1 MLCSQRKLKGTVS
14 MFRMSTQMAIFLKIA
29 FLCLAV
35 FWIGNGTASAG
46 CGGKDEKACAAWKS
60 GPQCSGN
67 LKKYKKYCR
76 NWGQP
81 NKKAWPASRIG
92 FRCGKGYAPLR
103 GYCKPCGK
111 ANGQPAC
118 EIGRIPS
125 GCGNGLVTKSG
136 ICYACGGANQQ
147 ACPKLEFGYPCRG
160 AYEPDGDNICR
171 SCGGEGQKACRALKA
186 GDQCKGSLQNFDGTC
201 WPCGGE
207 NERACPVLA
216 SGTVCESGLGK
227 FDGYCKPCGS
237 LNQRACPAI
246 EVGRQCEA
254 WTTQRDGYC
263 KPCGT
268 VETGACR
275 VTDKGKACQDGL
287 EWTVSGECKMTEK
300 AALKAQAIADFEA
313 MGTDT
318 IQAFVNSAVS
328 LRENE
333 DYAESLDDSDED
345 NPPAPPGVRCVGRDH
360 QSYTVGV
367 VGGAQLG
374 IGVSGE
380 VGAGFRC
387 TSTPGLGND
396 SKWYSG
402 GAVSYGFQANA
413 EAGVTLGMWESE
425 VNQLRGKVHGWT
437 FDLLDLVTLG
447 NKGKIEIP
455 SAKIKGVPV
464 KPSIVIGL
472 WYARK
477 DTDLDGKSNWD
488 FDYQGMTLT
497 VTGVVG
503 EGIGPEYVRA
513 TTNQVCD
520 YEMGCTIGNWFE
532 VNNND
537 ARVSGGLAITVK
549 ERTKEHIIVDLFE
562 NGSARRDVKFERD
575 TWLDKRDYKRVSG
588 GDVEERICFRQ
599 NFRTLKYM
607 DEDRNC
613 DRGLKLIMPGVDK
626 DEDEARYDDGTINSD
641 TSSTSRTS
649 DGSLSP
655 VFGSE
660 TTTSGRAALDV
671 EGSWDMKTGAGAVPY
686 TMQLGNGF
694 ILMRSKASGNAVVY
708 RRISSTVYRSD
719 AGAQLTFANAKA
731 AVWQSAS
738 GSVRYAVQ
746 KR

>member
-1 MLCSQRKLKGTVS
+1 
-14 MFRMSTQMAIFLKIA
+14 MFRMSTQMAVFLKIA

-111 ANGQPAC
+111 ANGHPAC

-125 GCGNGLVTKSG
+125 GCGNGLITKSG

-160 AYEPDGDNICR
+160 AYEPDNNNICR

-201 WPCGGE
+201 RSCGGE

-345 NPPAPPGVRCVGRDH
+345 SPPAPPGVRCVGRDH

-387 TSTPGLGND
+387 TTTPGLGND

-447 NKGKIEIP
+447 SKGKIEIP

-532 VNNND
+532 VNDDD

-599 NFRTLKYM
+599 NFRALKYM

-626 DEDEARYDDGTINSD
+626 DEDEAPYNDGTINSD
-641 TSSTSRTS
+641 ASSTSSDS

-660 TTTSGRAALDV
+660 TTTGRAALDV

-686 TMQLGNGF
+686 TMQVGNGF
-694 ILMRSKASGNAVVY
+694 ILMRSKASGKAMVY

-719 AGAQLTFANAKA
+719 EGAQLTFANAKA

>member
-1 MLCSQRKLKGTVS
+1 
-14 MFRMSTQMAIFLKIA
+14 MFRMSTQMAVFLKIA

-111 ANGQPAC
+111 ANGHPAC

-160 AYEPDGDNICR
+160 AYEPDNNNICR

-186 GDQCKGSLQNFDGTC
+186 GDQCKGSLQNFGGTC
-201 WPCGGE
+201 RPCGGE
-207 NERACPVLA
+207 NERACPVLV

-287 EWTVSGECKMTEK
+287 EWTVSGQCKMTEK

-313 MGTDT
+313 MGTET
-318 IQAFVNSAVS
+318 IQTFVNSAVS

-345 NPPAPPGVRCVGRDH
+345 SPPAPPGVRCVGQDH

-413 EAGVTLGMWESE
+413 EAGVTLGMWKSE

-437 FDLLDLVTLG
+437 FDLLDLVALG
-447 NKGKIEIP
+447 SKGKIEIP

-503 EGIGPEYVRA
+503 EGVGPEYVRA

-520 YEMGCTIGNWFE
+520 YEMGCAIGNWFE
-532 VNNND
+532 VNDDD

-562 NGSARRDVKFERD
+562 NGSARRDVTFERD

-613 DRGLKLIMPGVDK
+613 DRGLTLVMPGVDK
-626 DEDEARYDDGTINSD
+626 DEDEAPYNDGAINSEA
-641 TSSTSRTS
+641 SSTSTAS

-655 VFGSE
+655 VSGSA
-660 TTTSGRAALDV
+660 TSTSGRAALDV
-671 EGSWDMKTGAGAVPY
+671 VGSWDMKTSAGAVPY

-694 ILMRSKASGNAVVY
+694 ILMRSAVSGNAVVY
-708 RRISSTVYRSD
+708 RKVSSTVYRSD
-719 AGAQLTFANAKA
+719 EGAQLNFANAKA

>member
-1 MLCSQRKLKGTVS
+1 
-14 MFRMSTQMAIFLKIA
+14 MFRISSQISILLKIA

-46 CGGKDEKACAAWKS
+46 CGGTNEKACAAWKK
-60 GPQCSGN
+60 GPQCAGK
-67 LKKYKKYCR
+67 LKKYKGYCR
-76 NWGQP
+76 NWGRA

-111 ANGQPAC
+111 SNGQPAC

-125 GCGNGLVTKSG
+125 GCGNGLVTKNG
-136 ICYACGGANQQ
+136 VCYSCGGANQQ

-160 AYEPDGDNICR
+160 EYEPDGNNVCR

-186 GDQCKGSLQNFDGTC
+186 GDQCKGSLQNFGGTC
-201 WPCGGE
+201 QPCGGE

-287 EWTVSGECKMTEK
+287 EWTMSGQCKMTEK
-300 AALKAQAIADFEA
+300 AALKAQVIADFKA
-313 MGTDT
+313 MGPDA
-318 IQAFVNSAVS
+318 IQGFVNSAVA

-345 NPPAPPGVRCVGRDH
+345 SPPAPAGVSCVGRNH

-387 TSTPGLGND
+387 ESTPGLGND

-402 GAVSYGFQANA
+402 GAVSYGLQANA

-437 FDLLDLVTLG
+437 FDLLDLLALG
-447 NKGKIEIP
+447 SKGNIKVP
-455 SAKIKGVPV
+455 SANVKGVPV

-477 DTDLDGKSNWD
+477 DTDLDGNGNWD

-520 YEMGCTIGNWFE
+520 YEMGCAIGNWFE
-532 VNNND
+532 VNEDD
-537 ARVSGGLAITVK
+537 ARVSRRLAITVK
-549 ERTKEHIIVDLFE
+549 ERTRDHIIVDIFE
-562 NGSARRDVKFERD
+562 NGSVRRDEKFDRD
-575 TWLDKRDYKRVSG
+575 TFLDKRDYKRVSD
-588 GDVEERICFRQ
+588 GDVQERICFRQ

-607 DEDRNC
+607 GEDRNC

-626 DEDEARYDDGTINSD
+626 DDEDAYDDGTITSD
-641 TSSTSRTS
+641 TSSNSNTSNGR
-649 DGSLSP
+649 LSP

-660 TTTSGRAALDV
+660 TSSDADV
-671 EGSWDMKTGAGAVPY
+671 LNVNGGWDMKTGAGSVPY

-694 ILMRSKASGNAVVY
+694 ILMRSTASGKAVVY
-708 RRISSTVYRSD
+708 RKVSDTVYRSD
-719 AGAQLTFANAKA
+719 EGAQLTFANARA

-746 KR
+746 MR